1 MAECGERGRL
11 ATACEGPGESRGPA
25 RGAWAQ
31 QAARSS
37 AHSRLTEALS
47 HRAPWLPA
55 RPAAALRLHWLPWQQ
70 ETERVR
76 PSEDIVLLGHTGE
89 QDFMTRMPPGFA
101 VERGARAVGR
111 GLCASP
117 AQPAAAR
124 GCRHRRPRLL
134 PGLPGAPFQWEV
146 VRAGVGWP
154 GDSSQPGAE
163 QRDRQAAAGRGG
175 CRGPVPTRS
184 GPTSVHS
191 PPARTWAH
199 GGGRD
204 TRHPRSKF
212 SGHT

>member
-1 MAECGERGRL
+1 MAGTPGEGRGSLRGGFPEVGGLPAPGWEPEEGAGRPRGKQGGAQERQGLFPPAWVAECGERGRL
-11 ATACEGPGESRGPA
+11 ATACEGPGEGRVRAGPA

-47 HRAPWLPA
+47 HRAPRLPA

-101 VERGARAVGR
+101 VERGARAVGG

-117 AQPAAAR
+117 PPARR
-124 GCRHRRPRLL
+124 G
-134 PGLPGAPFQWEV
+134 PGLPAPQAPSAS
-146 VRAGVGWP
+146 RAP
-154 GDSSQPGAE
+154 GG
-163 QRDRQAAAGRGG
+163 
-175 CRGPVPTRS
+175 
-184 GPTSVHS
+184 SVLV
-191 PPARTWAH
+191 
-199 GGGRD
+199 GGG
-204 TRHPRSKF
+204 
-212 SGHT
+212 